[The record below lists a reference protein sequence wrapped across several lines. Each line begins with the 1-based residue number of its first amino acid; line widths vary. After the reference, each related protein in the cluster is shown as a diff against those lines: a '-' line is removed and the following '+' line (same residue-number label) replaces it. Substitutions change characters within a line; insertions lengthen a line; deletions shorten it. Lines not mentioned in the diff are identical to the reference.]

1 MKTYNDVKIGDVVYI
16 CGNSDSS
23 VKETTVTEKY
33 DGGEHWNLK
42 FGNNCVGYALKN
54 DTTSSMG
61 MYACLVFSDKEA
73 VREAINKR
81 IKILSSIKI

>member
-1 MKTYNDVKIGDVVYI
+1 
-16 CGNSDSS
+16 
-23 VKETTVTEKY
+23 
-33 DGGEHWNLK
+33 
-42 FGNNCVGYALKN
+42 
-54 DTTSSMG
+54 MG